1 MPTNAELLERRN
13 AAVPRGVGH
22 ATPIYAARA
31 ENAEVW
37 DVEGKRY
44 IDFAGGIAVL
54 NTGHRHPRVMAAVQA
69 QLERFTHTA
78 FQVMAYEP
86 YIALAERLNKLA
98 PFKGPA
104 KTIFFT
110 TGAEAVENAIKIA
123 RVFTGRPGVI
133 SFSGAFHGRTLL
145 TMAMTGKVLPYKK
158 GFGPFPSDVYHVP
171 FPIEHQ
177 GVSVADSLKAINFLF
192 KADIDPARVAAIILE
207 PVQGEGGFFVAP
219 KELLVELRKLC
230 DAHGIL
236 LVSDEVQAG
245 FARTGKMFGIEHSG
259 VEPDLIAIA
268 KSMAGGFPL
277 SGVVGRANIMD
288 ASETGGLGGTYGGN
302 PVACAAALAVLD
314 VIKEEKLLDRANAMG
329 DRIKTKLNQFAKRN
343 DLMPIAAIRGP
354 GAMIGFEIVKHRGS
368 FEPDADATKR
378 LTTAALQNGLIVLNC
393 GVYNNVIRILV
404 PLTASDAIVDEGM
417 GMLENAMRVAH

>member
-288 ASETGGLGGTYGGN
+288 ASETCGLGGTYGGN